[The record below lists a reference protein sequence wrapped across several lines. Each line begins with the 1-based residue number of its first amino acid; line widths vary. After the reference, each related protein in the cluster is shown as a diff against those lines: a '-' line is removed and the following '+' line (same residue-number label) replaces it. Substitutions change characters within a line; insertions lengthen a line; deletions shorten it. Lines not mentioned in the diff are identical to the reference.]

1 MTKERSSE
9 RRHKQQRDGHK
20 GTKAHKK
27 REKLVA
33 VEEELAVPVKPRF
46 YLPDHAL
53 EAQGLNR
60 DMLDESSWLTL
71 RRWCKRTGLSQA
83 QLEAFYERFKSTL
96 LREEHSDFTRKK
108 QFHASLD
115 FVQDE
120 LYSTGGEFAWQLML
134 QTWFQRP
141 CAGLYVPVDRRQFD
155 FARLVIQCGELCA
168 MGDIELLITFCACI
182 TQRYHDG
189 DLQAVL
195 STRLNSELARCAIAA
210 THSAVTRQLCLL
222 LDDLCKPGTLLSV
235 RDIVRYAVLH
245 PALLFPAVQLQRT
258 LQRRMCGCAHWRS
271 LRKPAADRS
280 ASVTELLALPAEY
293 DDLFSRVHTVKDAWR
308 VTTGSLLVRAATP
321 DESTAGYSAVQQ
333 AQRQAQ
339 LVRSAVLPAWYTAAA
354 AAGVALSKTAR
365 LRRATKIFRMQS
377 FSSSIPSFAA
387 LTAAADSDG
396 DAGVC
401 TIDTAAPAMPDSSD
415 SDSSSS
421 DDGRTANTKKQQQQK
436 QHKQH
441 KQRRTR
447 VQHAPAT
454 AAIAAMPGGKA
465 RCALCLVRSSYN
477 VLCRR

>member
-9 RRHKQQRDGHK
+9 RRHKQQRDGHRS
-20 GTKAHKK
+20 TKAHKK
-27 REKLVA
+27 KDKLVA
-33 VEEELAVPVKPRF
+33 VEEELAAPVKPRF

-71 RRWCKRTGLSQA
+71 RRWCKRTGLSQT

-120 LYSTGGEFAWQLML
+120 LYSIGGEFAWQLML
-134 QTWFQRP
+134 QTWFQRA
-141 CAGLYVPVDRRQFD
+141 CAGLHLPVDRRQFD

-189 DLQAVL
+189 DLQAIL
-195 STRLNSELARCAIAA
+195 STRLNAELGRSAIAA

-222 LDDLCKPGTLLSV
+222 LDDLCKPGALLSV

-258 LQRRMCGCAHWRS
+258 LQRRMCGRAHWRS
-271 LRKPAADRS
+271 LRKPAAKRG

-321 DESTAGYSAVQQ
+321 DECTVGYSAAQQ

-354 AAGVALSKTAR
+354 AAGVALSKTER

-377 FSSSIPSFAA
+377 FSSSIASFAA
-387 LTAAADSDG
+387 LTAAAATDG
-396 DAGVC
+396 DPGMC
-401 TIDTAAPAMPDSSD
+401 TIDTAAPPIPDSSD
-415 SDSSSS
+415 SDSS
-421 DDGRTANTKKQQQQK
+421 DDGRTANTKQQK
-436 QHKQH
+436 QRQH
-441 KQRRTR
+441 KQQRTR

-454 AAIAAMPGGKA
+454 AAIAAMPAGKA